1 MHFLLLSFLDEDGQR
16 IRVVE
21 KLMDSIKHMLLKKKL
36 NWIDSHRVS
45 SNNELVQ
52 LQTIEQLANHA
63 KHLLVQ

>member
-36 NWIDSHRVS
+36 NWIDSHGVS